1 MNNFSTQ
8 MILNLPV
15 HRLNDDTGDL
25 IGVGVGS
32 GPAVLKVSLALEIGQ
47 CRHQKLQFMA
57 N

>member
-1 MNNFSTQ
+1 

-47 CRHQKLQFMA
+47 SRHQKLQFMA